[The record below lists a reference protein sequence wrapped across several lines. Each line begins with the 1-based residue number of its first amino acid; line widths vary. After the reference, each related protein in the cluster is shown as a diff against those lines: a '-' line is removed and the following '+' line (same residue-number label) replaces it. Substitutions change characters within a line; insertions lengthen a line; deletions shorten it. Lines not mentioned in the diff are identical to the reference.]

1 LAKSRKAIPPRLL
14 VLDLEGELLTEFEI
28 PAEFSE
34 RDWVYRDGFL
44 WFLANVNLEEEEDFV
59 KVYKVRLGK

>member
-1 LAKSRKAIPPRLL
+1 
-14 VLDLEGELLTEFEI
+14 LDLEGELLTEFEI